1 MDWFNQLN
9 PNLQFAIFSAV
20 KVLAVLF
27 LALLPM
33 VAYSVLA
40 ERKIAAWI
48 QDRVGPNRVALPL
61 ISGIPILGRFLTR
74 LGIWQPI
81 ADGVKSFLKEDFTP
95 DHVRKSGDAMP
106 SLCHAPAATKSR
118 DEQTD
123 RLCWQRG

>member
-81 ADGVKSFLKEDFTP
+81 ADGVP
-95 DHVRKSGDAMP
+95 
-106 SLCHAPAATKSR
+106 HAVMANP
-118 DEQTD
+118 EV
-123 RLCWQRG
+123 QRVYLGVEA